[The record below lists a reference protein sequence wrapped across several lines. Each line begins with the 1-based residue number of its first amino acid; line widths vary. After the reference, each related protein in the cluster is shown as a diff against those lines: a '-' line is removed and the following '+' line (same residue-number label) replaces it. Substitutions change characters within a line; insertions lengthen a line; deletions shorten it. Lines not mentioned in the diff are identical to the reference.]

1 MPAYSSFV
9 KTMTEATQAARDA
22 GLDSVATM
30 VEHLPKEQQLAVA
43 KEPGMLAAVES
54 FLRLGGNKAS
64 TAIDLLL
71 ELVEWE
77 NNCKLTSTTKKCAAA
92 IWESPCFSSV
102 KDMATTGSTVELKR
116 QAWRVIKDVTCMEE
130 ERLKAVL
137 DSPGMV
143 ALLQAGLE
151 SKDDDIAES
160 AYITTYNLCCNAEV
174 ASDML
179 DSHPDLVKSLVNT
192 FSTSGVCDKF
202 KCKSQPSKLLLSLVL
217 LRFLSF

>member
-1 MPAYSSFV
+1 LCIIF
-9 KTMTEATQAARDA
+9 
-22 GLDSVATM
+22 
-30 VEHLPKEQQLAVA
+30 EHLPKEQQLAVA
-43 KEPGMLAAVES
+43 KEPGLLAAVEP
-54 FLRLGGNKAS
+54 FLRGGGDKVD

-71 ELVEWE
+71 ELADWEDGEFTENVE
-77 NNCKLTSTTKKCAAA
+77 KCVAA
-92 IWESPCFSSV
+92 IFDSPCFSSV

-202 KCKSQPSKLLLSLVL
+202 KCKS
-217 LRFLSF
+217 